1 VDAGGWEVWRGEKH
15 AVIHVWV
22 QIRGNQKKGNFFC
35 GQTALNW
42 LNDVLHNDGA
52 RQNLK

>member
-1 VDAGGWEVWRGEKH
+1 MPVDGRCGGGKNTQLYMCVYKLGATK
-15 AVIHVWV
+15 
-22 QIRGNQKKGNFFC
+22 KKGNFFC